1 MTARPEVYISVE
13 EYLARERA
21 AETRSE
27 YYAGEMFAMAGGSR
41 AHNLIAGNLFA
52 SLHQQ
57 LRRRP
62 CTVYPSDM
70 RVKVSESGL
79 YTYPDVTAVCDPE
92 QFEDAR
98 QDTLLNPALVVEV
111 LSPSTES
118 YDRGRKAQ
126 NYRTVA
132 SLQEYLL
139 ITQDAYHV
147 EQFVRQPD
155 GQWLFSEADGLDAV
169 LPLPSIGC
177 ELRLAD
183 VYEKVELPGDAGAE
197 AADS

>member
-1 MTARPEVYISVE
+1 LTARPEVYISVE

>member
-1 MTARPEVYISVE
+1 VE